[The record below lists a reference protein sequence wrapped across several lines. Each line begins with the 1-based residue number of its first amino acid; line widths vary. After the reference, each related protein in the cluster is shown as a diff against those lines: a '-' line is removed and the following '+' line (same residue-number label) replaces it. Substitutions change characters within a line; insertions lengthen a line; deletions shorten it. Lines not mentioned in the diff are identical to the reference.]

1 MGESTGE
8 NSEQDN
14 LFALK
19 VEPILRKRCLKC
31 HGPEKQKGDYRV
43 DDMKLLF
50 AGGESEETAVV
61 PGNPGDS
68 NLIRGIILPEDDD
81 DVMPPEG
88 KGHLSDEETLT
99 LIKWIQSG
107 ALIGGQTTDAK

>member
-1 MGESTGE
+1 MRELIQDANQGSNSKTGESTGE
-8 NSEQDN
+8 NSERDN

-31 HGPEKQKGDYRV
+31 HGPEKQNGDYRV

-81 DVMPPEG
+81 YVMPPEG
-88 KGHLSDEETLT
+88 KGHNLAT
-99 LIKWIQSG
+99 KRH
-107 ALIGGQTTDAK
+107 